1 MSKLQQHFCIL
12 RHRQNSWG
20 GQGRLISQL
29 AKRNTAGKGKK
40 MGRNQL
46 YNIAFAAKI
55 NKKLLKRDR
64 RHAYDP
70 RCSHPPGAG
79 LTETRG
85 MTLPVLLFLTSV
97 AGTMS
102 PLGSITCTHT
112 PLSTHYLPHTL
123 DIIYTLFRTDSIK
136 QCFNLND

>member
-1 MSKLQQHFCIL
+1 MGGKAGLFPNCPNEIQQEK
-12 RHRQNSWG
+12 RRKWAE
-20 GQGRLISQL
+20 ISYL
-29 AKRNTAGKGKK
+29 
-40 MGRNQL
+40 
-46 YNIAFAAKI
+46 NIAFAAKI

-136 QCFNLND
+136 QCFNLNDVP